1 MNVRYITCSDPRP
14 HNSFD
19 DLMHLWNLDNRVEIA
34 VQMHPGKVSPGTERY
49 KWIAELVDKMRYE
62 FPRRNLAIHVN
73 QDWCREICRGNIPD
87 ELKPFFD
94 ANWVYSFHC
103 LPVVQRIQ
111 LNMSQKVAD
120 SLNAR
125 VLKDLISAF
134 PDQEFI
140 IQYNDKTKEAVER
153 LHKTGAKFSLLFDA
167 SGGNGIAPKSW
178 ESPIYNEHPMGY
190 AGGISPENVRRNL
203 RQIKRVAKDDEIWID
218 AEGKLKTDDK
228 FDCERA
234 RRYITKAARWI
245 QRQR

>member
-1 MNVRYITCSDPRP
+1 MNVLYITCSDPRP

-19 DLMHLWNLDNRVEIA
+19 DLVHLWNISGRVEIA

-49 KWIAELVDKMRYE
+49 DWIVSLVDKLRYE
-62 FPRRNLAIHVN
+62 LPQRNLAIHVN
-73 QDWCREICRGNIPD
+73 QDWCRDICNGKIPD
-87 ELKPFFD
+87 ELKPLFD
-94 ANWVYSFHC
+94 ANWVYSFNG

-120 SLNAR
+120 TLRPN

-134 PDQEFI
+134 PKQEFI

-153 LHKTGAKFSLLFDA
+153 LHNVGAKFSLLFDA
-167 SGGNGIAPKSW
+167 SGGNGVAPKSW
-178 ESPIYNEHPMGY
+178 EKPVYNEHPMGY
-190 AGGISPENVRRNL
+190 AGGLSPENIRRNL
-203 RQIKRVAKDDEIWID
+203 RQIKRVAPNDDIWID

-234 RRYITKAARWI
+234 RLYITQAERWMK
-245 QRQR
+245 RQR